1 MKKGWLLG
9 FQSLLSRCVPAV
21 LRRFSFWL
29 GFQPLAPVLAVCCC
43 EGTDVGRGGEAT
55 EVEAQEA
62 EREGTYGFVAARG
75 RGAQG

>member
-1 MKKGWLLG
+1 MSPLCCEG
-9 FQSLLSRCVPAV
+9 F
-21 LRRFSFWL
+21 RF
-29 GFQPLAPVLAVCCC
+29 GLASNPSPPVQAVCCC
-43 EGTDVGRGGEAT
+43 EGTDVGRGVEAT

>member
-1 MKKGWLLG
+1 
-9 FQSLLSRCVPAV
+9 
-21 LRRFSFWL
+21 
-29 GFQPLAPVLAVCCC
+29 VLAVCCC

-55 EVEAQEA
+55 EGEAQEA